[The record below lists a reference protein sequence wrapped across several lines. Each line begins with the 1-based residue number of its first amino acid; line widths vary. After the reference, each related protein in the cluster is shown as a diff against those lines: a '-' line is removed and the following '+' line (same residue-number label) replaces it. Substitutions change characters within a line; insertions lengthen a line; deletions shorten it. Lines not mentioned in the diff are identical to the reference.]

1 MLSASSR
8 TDWSQDNNLS
18 SQTEMDFYS
27 CFHAYCSHPCDR
39 KCTGEL
45 PSKLIDHV
53 GVGWRDGL
61 EGRSHRMMT
70 AYESSK
76 YSKALGGGI

>member
-61 EGRSHRMMT
+61 EVYNAGNSCGMVMM
-70 AYESSK
+70 AVVQ
-76 YSKALGGGI
+76 I

>member
-61 EGRSHRMMT
+61 EVYNASNSCGMVMM
-70 AYESSK
+70 AVVQ
-76 YSKALGGGI
+76 I